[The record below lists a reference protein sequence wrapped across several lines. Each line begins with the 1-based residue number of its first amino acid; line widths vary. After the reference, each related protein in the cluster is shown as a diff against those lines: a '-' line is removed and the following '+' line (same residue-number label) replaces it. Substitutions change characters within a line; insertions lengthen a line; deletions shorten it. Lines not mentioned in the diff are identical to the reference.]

1 MEQQYSTLMIL
12 MHQCYSCSGTVV
24 HLLITEVRGE
34 PTLCVAFS
42 AAEEHSVIPKMKY
55 DVS

>member
-1 MEQQYSTLMIL
+1 MEQQYNTLMIL
-12 MHQCYSCSGTVV
+12 MHQCYSGNGIVV

-42 AAEEHSVIPKMKY
+42 VAEEHSNCYTKDEI
-55 DVS
+55 